1 VFLVDT
7 NIISAVAPTKRGRSE
22 NLAAWLDRA
31 GPHLFLSAITAA
43 EITSVI
49 VKAEREGATTKAA
62 ALRDWWQAIEHL
74 YADQFLLFDVTVAHV
89 AGRIL
94 DRARAVDVGF
104 EDIAIAATAETH
116 GLTVLTANERHFQPL
131 GVAFINPLKALPSLP
146 LHKS

>member
-7 NIISAVAPTKRGRSE
+7 NIISAVAPRRWDRSE
-22 NLAAWLDRA
+22 RLAAWLDDA

-43 EITSVI
+43 EITGGI

-62 ALRDWWQAIEHL
+62 TLRDWWQAIEHL
-74 YADQFLLFDVTVAHV
+74 YADRFLVFDVTVAHV

-116 GLTVLTANERHFQPL
+116 GLTVLTANERHFEPL
-131 GVAFINPLKALPSLP
+131 GVAFVNPLKALPSLP